1 MISQLTNSIFNFVRR
16 LVDNSCEVIVIAK
29 IEVRIDS
36 DIKERAKDVLATHG
50 LTIADF
56 VCMAL
61 TMVANEGLSDTL
73 PNRDLKDSFREIIA
87 DLSGEKELPEATSF
101 EELERLLGLD
111 GGLGS
116 SITHD

>member
-1 MISQLTNSIFNFVRR
+1 M
-16 LVDNSCEVIVIAK
+16 AK

-36 DIKERAKDVLATHG
+36 DIKERAKNILAIYG

-56 VCMAL
+56 VCMTL
-61 TMVANEGLSDTL
+61 TMVANEELSDAL
-73 PNRDLKDSFREIIA
+73 PNRDLKESLQEIIA
-87 DLSGEKELPEATSF
+87 DLSGEEKLPEATSF

-111 GGLGS
+111 DGLES